1 MAIAVQVHDRDP
13 RALAEVIAAAFTE
26 TGVIDREAPLAHL
39 SVLVANEEREEVQR
53 RDSWRWLNAA
63 RVLDRDNDWSEL

>member
-1 MAIAVQVHDRDP
+1 MAIAVRVHDDDP
-13 RALAEVIAAAFTE
+13 RALAEVIAATMAE
-26 TGVIDREAPLAHL
+26 TGVVDRETGLAHL

-63 RVLDRDNDWSEL
+63 RALNRDNDWSEV